1 MKVGDKF
8 TMSQEIMDAE
18 GYDWE
23 VHHGDDIWPGQVWAI
38 ARGLRSFAG
47 SLEIMITRESDTIPM
62 NGLEVDAI
70 VRAIQAP
77 VPDPLRRA
85 WVFARRGLRRQL
97 TDSQLA
103 LARAT
108 RREAIKTQELEALEA
123 ELTNVTEQAFE
134 LAHQAATLAME
145 TTLLGIKLAE
155 HIAAPAILTENKEV
169 LAANQAILDQAQT
182 ALSHNVQVHFD
193 YLRATTEDKGPLKWL
208 N

>member
-8 TMSQEIMDAE
+8 TMSREIMDAE
-18 GYDWE
+18 GYDWRINE
-23 VHHGDDIWPGQVWAI
+23 EDVEPGQTWYI
-38 ARGLRSFAG
+38 AGILDPKYVT
-47 SLEIMITRESDTIPM
+47 ITRGQDTM
-62 NGLEVDAI
+62 GMRNREAH
-70 VRAIQAP
+70 AIQALFRAP
-77 VPDPLRRA
+77 KPKANPCTKA

-123 ELTNVTEQAFE
+123 ELANVTEQAYE
-134 LAHQAATLAME
+134 LAHQAATLVME
-145 TTLLGIKLAE
+145 NTLLHVELAE
-155 HIAAPAILTENKEV
+155 NIAAPAILEKNQEV
-169 LAANQAILDQAQT
+169 LAANQEILDQAQT